1 MFDFFHTTVVLLMTD
16 MHAKV
21 SDFIVNH
28 IVDVPCVT
36 EDV

>member
-1 MFDFFHTTVVLLMTD
+1 MTD

-21 SDFIVNH
+21 SDFIINH

-36 EDV
+36 DDVW